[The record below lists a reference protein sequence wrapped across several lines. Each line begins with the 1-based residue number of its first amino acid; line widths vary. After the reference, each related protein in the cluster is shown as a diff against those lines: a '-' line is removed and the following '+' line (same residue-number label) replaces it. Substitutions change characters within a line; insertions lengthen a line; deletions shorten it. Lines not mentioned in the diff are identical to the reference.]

1 MNASLSPSPRRR
13 EQGRQVDLGL
23 GHPDLDTGEGT
34 SLRPLLWEDRQG
46 F

>member
-23 GHPDLDTGEGT
+23 GRSDLDTSEGT
-34 SLRPLLWEDRQG
+34 SLRPLLWEDGQG